1 MIDAKLRDI
10 RQRNLVPVP
19 LLPNSKQP
27 NEVKGWDLKFWAD
40 HEFRPNNNIGA
51 NLALSGVLHV
61 DADNKHSEHFCKKF
75 LPQNTLIIGRKH
87 KIGKVEIET
96 PTNWFYKKINVLN
109 TMAKLYWSLDAK
121 DKQLFMEK
129 LPSKI
134 IQIFF
139 VKDILLTMQ
148 I

>member
-27 NEVKGWDLKFWAD
+27 NEVKGWDEKFWAD

-61 DADNKHSEHFCKKF
+61 DADNKNSEHFCKKF

-87 KIGKVEIET
+87 EINDVEIKT
-96 PTNWFYKKINVLN
+96 PTNWFYQNNGVLKDN
-109 TMAKLYWSLDAK
+109 LYTGTYHQS
-121 DKQLFMEK
+121 
-129 LPSKI
+129 
-134 IQIFF
+134 
-139 VKDILLTMQ
+139 
-148 I
+148 